1 MTNKKYN
8 HDTIIPERKEKDMKK
23 NKKEINIVFLLDRS
37 GSMHG
42 TEQDTIGGYNS
53 YIKSRINDNAYVT
66 TILFDDKYEII
77 NKNTP
82 IKNIKEL
89 TNKEYYTRGSTAL
102 LDAIGK
108 SINYMDEL
116 NKKKVIFIITTDGY
130 ENSSTKYTKEEI
142 KKQISIHDNW
152 EFIYIGANID
162 SYTEASSI
170 GIKATNTANYQ
181 KSREGISTLFGSVSK
196 LSQMYYEEDCI
207 NESWKEDLE

>member
-1 MTNKKYN
+1 MK
-8 HDTIIPERKEKDMKK
+8 KEK
-23 NKKEINIVFLLDRS
+23 NKEINIVFLLDRS

-42 TEQDTIGGYNS
+42 TETDTIGGYNS
-53 YIKSRINDNAYVT
+53 YIKSRIKDNAYVT
-66 TILFDDKYEII
+66 TILFDDKYEMI

-89 TNKEYYTRGSTAL
+89 TEKEYYTRGSTAL

-108 SINYMDEL
+108 SISYMNEL
-116 NKKKVIFIITTDGY
+116 NKKNVIFIITTDGY

-142 KKQISIHDNW
+142 KKLISIHDNW

-170 GIKATNTANYQ
+170 GIKATNTANYEKNRQ
-181 KSREGISTLFGSVSK
+181 GITNLFGSISK
-196 LSQMYYEEDCI
+196 LSKMYYEEDYI
-207 NESWKEDLE
+207 DKSWKEDLE

>member
-1 MTNKKYN
+1 
-8 HDTIIPERKEKDMKK
+8 MKK
-23 NKKEINIVFLLDRS
+23 NKEINIVFLLDRS

-42 TEQDTIGGYNS
+42 IELDTIGGYNS

-82 IKNIKEL
+82 IKNIKTL

-108 SINYMDEL
+108 SISYMDEL

-162 SYTEASSI
+162 SYQEASSI
-170 GIKATNTANYQ
+170 GIKTTNTANYE
-181 KSREGISTLFGSVSK
+181 KSKQGISNLFASISK
-196 LSQMYYEEDCI
+196 LSKMYYEEDNI
-207 NESWKEDLE
+207 NESWKEDLK

>member
-1 MTNKKYN
+1 MK
-8 HDTIIPERKEKDMKK
+8 KEK
-23 NKKEINIVFLLDRS
+23 NKEINIVFLLDRS

-42 TEQDTIGGYNS
+42 VESDTIGGYNS

-77 NKNTP
+77 TKNTP
-82 IKNIKEL
+82 IKNVPTL
-89 TNKEYYTRGSTAL
+89 TNKKYYTRGSTAL
-102 LDAIGK
+102 LDAIGR
-108 SINYMDEL
+108 SIDYMDEL
-116 NKKKVIFIITTDGY
+116 NKNKVIFIITTDGY

-162 SYTEASSI
+162 SYSEASAI
-170 GIKATNTANYQ
+170 GIKSTNTANYS
-181 KSREGISTLFGSVSK
+181 KSRQGISNMFGAVSK
-196 LSQMYYEEDCI
+196 LSKMYYEEDYI

>member
-1 MTNKKYN
+1 
-8 HDTIIPERKEKDMKK
+8 MKK
-23 NKKEINIVFLLDRS
+23 NKEINIVFLLDRS

-42 TEQDTIGGYNS
+42 IELDTIGGYNS

-66 TILFDDKYEII
+66 TILFDDKYEIL

-82 IKNIKEL
+82 IKNIKTL

-108 SINYMDEL
+108 SISYMDEL

-162 SYTEASSI
+162 SYQEASSI
-170 GIKATNTANYQ
+170 GIKTTNTANYE
-181 KSREGISTLFGSVSK
+181 KSKQGISNLFASISK
-196 LSQMYYEEDCI
+196 LSKMYYEEDNI
-207 NESWKEDLE
+207 NESWKEDLK